1 MELLRAGP
9 APPPPVKLPA
19 RLARWRV
26 EASLG
31 WSRATEMKERENV
44 AASSL
49 LLPGRPLHL
58 RLPRFRCATATMEV
72 PAVRIC
78 DVCPSCSSPSTSTHR
93 RQIRPPRALPH
104 LAGRAAKL
112 QRPTASSPLPPPTAT
127 WPPSRGD
134 AASSSRADRGS
145 GRRGRCH
152 GVAARRAERRA
163 RHDGV
168 RERERECQ
176 RSARGKRERTS
187 GWFAAEG
194 QASHECTTREGRLHF
209 ATRDAAAFGARA
221 VVVPSP
227 F

>member
-134 AASSSRADRGS
+134 AASSSRADLGE
-145 GRRGRCH
+145 
-152 GVAARRAERRA
+152 GVAAMVSPRGGQRRGPGTTECERGRESA
-163 RHDGV
+163 SVV
-168 RERERECQ
+168 RE
-176 RSARGKRERTS
+176 GRERTS

>member
-112 QRPTASSPLPPPTAT
+112 QRPHCLLT
-127 WPPSRGD
+127 
-134 AASSSRADRGS
+134 SSSSHGDVASFPRRCGLFLPRGS

-152 GVAARRAERRA
+152 GVAARRAETRA

-176 RSARGKRERTS
+176 RSARGKREDK
-187 GWFAAEG
+187 
-194 QASHECTTREGRLHF
+194 RLVCS
-209 ATRDAAAFGARA
+209 RG
-221 VVVPSP
+221 PGIP
-227 F
+227 